1 MIEVLN
7 FDAANWN
14 FNNASLINEKL
25 TLLPGGSATF
35 IINPNILSAVPGYLR
50 FVATSSRKIDEYNPL
65 VYGMF
70 SAMYAEPVDTVT
82 EELVSRNGITIMLP
96 INYDAKYMSTQEQ
109 LKYTQCTF
117 TIYNKL
123 SKEVSLTNLSLLRS
137 EIKYNVYTD
146 EQGYLYSNRTTYTIE
161 MGHTLGDGS
170 FYFNRSYADEPY
182 YTAPNNQGVTI
193 EPITNAA
200 NKFIGGRVSNT
211 GGQRV
216 FVVCYCAVASDLEAT
231 RLSAPTVPPQSDTT
245 PTDPPDPIDPPQS
258 DTVLTYKTEN
268 LTYMNENLTL

>member
-7 FDAANWN
+7 FDATNWN
-14 FNNASLINEKL
+14 FNNASLIDKKL
-25 TLLPGGSATF
+25 TLQPGGSATF
-35 IINPNILSAVPGYLR
+35 IINPSILSAVPGYLR
-50 FVATSSRKIDEYNPL
+50 FVATSSRSIDEYNPL

-82 EELVSRNGITIMLP
+82 EELTPRNGISIMLP
-96 INYDAKYMSTQEQ
+96 INHDARYMSYQEQ

-117 TIYNKL
+117 TIYNKF

-170 FYFNRSYADEPY
+170 FYFNRSYVDEPY
-182 YTAPNNQGVTI
+182 YTAPNNPGVTI
-193 EPITNAA
+193 EPVTNAA
-200 NKFIGGRVSNT
+200 SKFIGGRVSNT
-211 GGQRV
+211 SGQKV
-216 FVVCYCAVASDLEAT
+216 FVVCYCAVAADLEAT
-231 RLSAPTVPPQSDTT
+231 QVPAPYTFRTNSSTTV
-245 PTDPPDPIDPPQS
+245 PTDPPQS
-258 DTVLTYKTEN
+258 GEVLTYKSEN
-268 LTYMNENLTL
+268 LTYMDENLTL